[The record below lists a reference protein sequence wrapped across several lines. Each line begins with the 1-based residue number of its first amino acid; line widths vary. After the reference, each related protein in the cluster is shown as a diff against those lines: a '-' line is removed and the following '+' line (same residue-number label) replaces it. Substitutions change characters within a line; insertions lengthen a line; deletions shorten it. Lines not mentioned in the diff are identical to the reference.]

1 MKITKTAIT
10 NTFVFI
16 VLYFSFIIGFILNE
30 DSAGGAIQDYSFHLG
45 VREFFLDD
53 TIYGLKNYLETKAVH
68 SPIFIIFLKYLLF
81 LGEDLGRL
89 VFLNLCISIIFL
101 FFVCLKKIYKTKL
114 SFLFLISNFFFLSPY
129 FRSSAIWPGDENL
142 ALIFFVCSIYFYKTF
157 FNQQNE
163 NDKFISI
170 FFNIFFLALA
180 AYFRPVYAL
189 FSFFYFYQ
197 LIFKN
202 FNLKFLLFYIIVNL
216 ILSFPAFYYVFFM
229 KITFFFDSVGS
240 FNLINSFSLTYTVLL
255 FYLIPFLIF
264 SEKNLNFIKFNFSFL
279 LFSFLITLIIF
290 FFFNYTTSTGGGIF
304 YMGQK
309 IFFSGNYFYSL
320 IFFISFIYVNKF
332 LDIKKIDNLILIL
345 TLLFFELDNYFYM
358 ETFDPL
364 FLICLFLLFN
374 TNLIDSYMRQINLK
388 KIIFLY
394 IYLSSFYFIK
404 VSNLYFL

>member
-1 MKITKTAIT
+1 MKLTKTAII

-16 VLYFSFIIGFILNE
+16 IFYFSFIIGFILNE

-89 VFLNLCISIIFL
+89 IFLNFCILIVFL
-101 FFVCLKKIYKTKL
+101 FFVCLKKVYTINI

-142 ALIFFVCSIYFYKTF
+142 ALIFFVCSIYFYKSF
-157 FNQQNE
+157 FTQQNE

-202 FNLKFLLFYIIVNL
+202 LNFKFLLFYIIVNL

-240 FNLINSFSLTYTVLL
+240 FNFINSFSLTYTVLL
-255 FYLIPFLIF
+255 FYLIPFLF
-264 SEKNLNFIKFNFSFL
+264 
-279 LFSFLITLIIF
+279 
-290 FFFNYTTSTGGGIF
+290 G
-304 YMGQK
+304 
-309 IFFSGNYFYSL
+309 
-320 IFFISFIYVNKF
+320 
-332 LDIKKIDNLILIL
+332 
-345 TLLFFELDNYFYM
+345 
-358 ETFDPL
+358 
-364 FLICLFLLFN
+364 
-374 TNLIDSYMRQINLK
+374 
-388 KIIFLY
+388 
-394 IYLSSFYFIK
+394 
-404 VSNLYFL
+404 

>member
-16 VLYFSFIIGFILNE
+16 VLYLSVIIGFILNE

-45 VREFFLDD
+45 VREFFLND
-53 TIYGLKNYLETKAVH
+53 TLYGLKNYLETKAVH

-89 VFLNLCISIIFL
+89 VFLNFCVLIVFL
-101 FFVCLKKIYKTKL
+101 FFICLKKIYNVNTT
-114 SFLFLISNFFFLSPY
+114 FLFLVSNFFLLSPY

-142 ALIFFVCSIYFYKTF
+142 ALIFFICSIYFYNSF
-157 FNQQNE
+157 FKKK
-163 NDKFISI
+163 DDSGKLISI
-170 FFNIFFLALA
+170 FFNVFFLALA

-197 LIFKN
+197 LILKN
-202 FNLKFLLFYIIVNL
+202 FNLNFLLFYIVVNL
-216 ILSFPAFYYVFFM
+216 ILSFPAFYYVFYM
-229 KITFFFDSVGS
+229 KVTFFFNSVGS
-240 FNLINSFSLTYTVLL
+240 FNFINSFSLTYTVLL

-264 SEKNLNFIKFNFSFL
+264 VEKKLIFTKFNITSLSFSI
-279 LFSFLITLIIF
+279 LITLIVIF
-290 FFFNYTTSTGGGIF
+290 LFNYNTASGGGIF
-304 YMGQK
+304 YMAQK
-309 IFFSGNYFYSL
+309 IFFSGNYFYGL
-320 IFFISFIYVNKF
+320 IFFISFIYVNNF
-332 LDIKKIDNLILIL
+332 LEIKKTDNLILII

-358 ETFDPL
+358 ETYDPL

-374 TNLIDSYMRQINLK
+374 TNLINSYMRQINLK

-394 IYLSSFYFIK
+394 TYLISFYFIK
-404 VSNLYFL
+404 ISKLYFL

>member
-16 VLYFSFIIGFILNE
+16 VLYLSVIIGFILNE

-45 VREFFLDD
+45 VREFFLND
-53 TIYGLKNYLETKAVH
+53 TLYGLKNYLETKAVH

-89 VFLNLCISIIFL
+89 VFLNFCVLIVFL
-101 FFVCLKKIYKTKL
+101 FFICLKKIYNVNTTL
-114 SFLFLISNFFFLSPY
+114 LFLVSNFFLLSPY

-142 ALIFFVCSIYFYKTF
+142 ALIFFICSIYFYNSF
-157 FNQQNE
+157 FKKK
-163 NDKFISI
+163 DDSGKLISI
-170 FFNIFFLALA
+170 FFNVFFLALA

-197 LIFKN
+197 LILKN
-202 FNLKFLLFYIIVNL
+202 FNLNFLLFYIVVNL
-216 ILSFPAFYYVFFM
+216 ILSFPAFYYVFYM
-229 KITFFFDSVGS
+229 KVTFFFNSVGS
-240 FNLINSFSLTYTVLL
+240 FNFINSFSLTYTVLL

-264 SEKNLNFIKFNFSFL
+264 VEKKLIFTKFNITSLSFSI
-279 LFSFLITLIIF
+279 LITLIVIF
-290 FFFNYTTSTGGGIF
+290 LFNYNTASGGGIF
-304 YMGQK
+304 YMAQK
-309 IFFSGNYFYSL
+309 IFFSGNYFYGL
-320 IFFISFIYVNKF
+320 IFFISFIYVNNF
-332 LDIKKIDNLILIL
+332 LEIKKTDNLILII

-358 ETFDPL
+358 ETYDPL

-374 TNLIDSYMRQINLK
+374 TNLINSYMRQINLK

-394 IYLSSFYFIK
+394 TYLISFYFIK
-404 VSNLYFL
+404 VSKLYFL